1 VVPFL
6 SREVGLLGKKG
17 GGLLTTLVLAL
28 VIVVLSVGLGVGIS
42 RFDFAER
49 MPLIGPLLQERPA
62 RTTTSPVV
70 VEGVR
75 GLDELATVRATESI
89 IVTRESASDNAL
101 DRLFSGEKV
110 LLVATGNVEAG
121 VDLSGMGEDDV
132 EVRDD
137 AVTIRLPE
145 PEVLSASLDEDK
157 TRVYDRD
164 YAPLNLRPDDD
175 LVEEARATAED
186 RIEAAAREEGILD
199 TAEAN
204 AEKSVR
210 AFVEALGFEEVRF
223 E

>member
-1 VVPFL
+1 M
-6 SREVGLLGKKG
+6 GKKG
-17 GGLLTTLVLAL
+17 GGFATTFVLAL

-49 MPLIGPLLQERPA
+49 VPLIGPLLQERPA

-70 VEGVR
+70 VEGIR
-75 GLDELATVRATESI
+75 DLDQLATVRVTESI

-110 LLVATGNVEAG
+110 LLVASGNVEAG
-121 VDLSGMGEDDV
+121 VDLSEIGDNDV
-132 EVRDD
+132 RVENDT
-137 AVTIRLPE
+137 VTLRLPD
-145 PEVLSASLDEDK
+145 PEVLSTNLDEDN

-164 YAPLNLRPDDD
+164 YSLLNLRPDDD

-186 RIEAAAREEGILD
+186 RIGTAARENGILD
-199 TAEAN
+199 TAETN
-204 AEKSVR
+204 AENSIR
-210 AFVEALGFEEVRF
+210 TLVEALGFKEVQF

>member
-1 VVPFL
+1 LGRLVV
-6 SREVGLLGKKG
+6 GKKG
-17 GGLLTTLVLAL
+17 GGFGTTLVLAL

-49 MPLIGPLLQERPA
+49 VPLIGPLLQERPA

-75 GLDELATVRATESI
+75 ELDRLATVRVTESI
-89 IVTRESASDNAL
+89 IVTRESASENAL

-110 LLVATGNVEAG
+110 LLVAAGNVEAG
-121 VDLSGMGEDDV
+121 VDLSGLGEDDV
-132 EVRDD
+132 RVRDET
-137 AVTIRLPE
+137 VTIRLPE

-164 YAPLNLRPDDD
+164 YSPLNLRPDDD
-175 LVEEARATAED
+175 LVEEARARAEE
-186 RIEAAAREEGILD
+186 RIEAAARENGILD
-199 TAEAN
+199 TAQTN
-204 AEKSVR
+204 AERSVR
-210 AFVEALGFEEVRF
+210 AFVEALGFREVRF

>member
-1 VVPFL
+1 
-6 SREVGLLGKKG
+6 LGKKG
-17 GGLLTTLVLAL
+17 GGLGTTLVLAL
-28 VIVVLSVGLGVGIS
+28 VIVVLGVAIGVGIS

-49 MPLIGPLLQERPA
+49 VPLIGPLLQERPA
-62 RTTTSPVV
+62 KTTTSPVV

-75 GLDELATVRATESI
+75 GLDQLATVRVTESI

-110 LLVATGNVEAG
+110 LLVASGNVEAG
-121 VDLSGMGEDDV
+121 VDLGELGEDDV
-132 EVRDD
+132 VVRDD
-137 AVTIRLPE
+137 TVTIRLPE

-157 TRVYDRD
+157 TKVYDRD

-175 LVEEARATAED
+175 LVEEARATAEE
-186 RIEAAAREEGILD
+186 RIEAAARENGILD
-199 TAEAN
+199 TARTN

-210 AFVEALGFEEVRF
+210 AFVEALGFREVRF